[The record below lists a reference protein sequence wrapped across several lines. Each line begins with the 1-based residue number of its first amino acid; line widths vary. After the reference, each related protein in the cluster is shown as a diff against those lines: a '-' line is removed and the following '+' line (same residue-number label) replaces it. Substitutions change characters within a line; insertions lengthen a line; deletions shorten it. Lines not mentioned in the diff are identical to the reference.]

1 MGKIHLPKIIENL
14 AFRVAALEDI
24 DILCELLFEL
34 FSQEVEFTPNKEVQQ
49 KALKT
54 IILNENIGDI
64 YVATINE
71 KVVAMVNILYTI
83 STALGT
89 KVAIFEDFIVD
100 RNYRNQGIGENLI
113 DFVFEDLNAKNFSRI
128 TLLTDNDNLKAHK
141 FYEKKG
147 FIKSSMVPFR
157 KSF

>member
-1 MGKIHLPKIIENL
+1 LLNL
-14 AFRVAALEDI
+14 AFRTAKLEDI

-54 IILNENIGDI
+54 IIVDENIGDI

-83 STALGT
+83 STALGNQ
-89 KVAIFEDFIVD
+89 VAIFEDFIVD
-100 RNYRNQGIGENLI
+100 KSYRNQGIGENLI
-113 DFVFEDLNAKNFSRI
+113 DFVFEDLKAKNFSRI

-141 FYEKKG
+141 FYKKKG
-147 FIKSSMVPFR
+147 FVKSSMVPFR

>member
-1 MGKIHLPKIIENL
+1 MPKIIENL

>member
-1 MGKIHLPKIIENL
+1 MGKTHLPKIIENL
-14 AFRVAALEDI
+14 AFRVAKIDDI
-24 DILCELLFEL
+24 DTLCELLFEL

-54 IILNENIGDI
+54 IISDENMGDI

>member
-14 AFRVAALEDI
+14 AFRVAKIDDI
-24 DILCELLFEL
+24 DTLCELLFEL

-54 IILNENIGDI
+54 IILNENIGDV

-71 KVVAMVNILYTI
+71 NVVAMVNILYTI
-83 STALGT
+83 STALGN

-113 DFVFEDLNAKNFSRI
+113 DFVFEDLKAKNFSRI

-147 FIKSSMVPFR
+147 FVKSSMVPFR

>member
-1 MGKIHLPKIIENL
+1 MLKIIENL
-14 AFRVAALEDI
+14 AFRVAKIDDI
-24 DILCELLFEL
+24 DTLCELLFEL

-54 IILNENIGDI
+54 IILDENIGDI

-83 STALGT
+83 STALGN

-100 RNYRNQGIGENLI
+100 RSYRNQGIGENLI

>member
-1 MGKIHLPKIIENL
+1 MPKIIENL

-34 FSQEVEFTPNKEVQQ
+34 FSQEIEFTPNKEVQQ

-54 IILNENIGDI
+54 IILDENIGDV

-83 STALGT
+83 STALGN

-100 RNYRNQGIGENLI
+100 KNYRNQGIGENLI
-113 DFVFEDLNAKNFSRI
+113 DFVFEDLKAKNFSRI

>member
-34 FSQEVEFTPNKEVQQ
+34 FSQEIEFTPNKEVQQ

-71 KVVAMVNILYTI
+71 KVVSMVNILYTI

-113 DFVFEDLNAKNFSRI
+113 DFVFEDLKAKNFSRI

-147 FIKSSMVPFR
+147 
-157 KSF
+157 

>member
-34 FSQEVEFTPNKEVQQ
+34 FSQEIEFTPNKEVQQ

-54 IILNENIGDI
+54 IISDENIGDI

-147 FIKSSMVPFR
+147 FVKSSMVPFR

>member
-1 MGKIHLPKIIENL
+1 MGNIHLPKIIENL
-14 AFRVAALEDI
+14 AFRVASLEDI

-83 STALGT
+83 STALGNQ
-89 KVAIFEDFIVD
+89 VAIFEDFIVD
-100 RNYRNQGIGENLI
+100 KNYRNQGIGENLI
-113 DFVFEDLNAKNFSRI
+113 DFVFEDLKAKNFSRI

-147 FIKSSMVPFR
+147 FVKSSMVPFR

>member
-14 AFRVAALEDI
+14 AFRVAKIDDI
-24 DILCELLFEL
+24 DTLCELLFEL
-34 FSQEVEFTPNKEVQQ
+34 FSQEVEFTPNKEIQQ

-54 IILNENIGDI
+54 IILDENIGDI

>member
-1 MGKIHLPKIIENL
+1 VEKIPLPKIIENL
-14 AFRVAALEDI
+14 AFRVAKIDDI
-24 DILCELLFEL
+24 DTLCELLFEL

-54 IILNENIGDI
+54 IISDENIGDI

-100 RNYRNQGIGENLI
+100 KNYRNQGIGENLI

>member
-1 MGKIHLPKIIENL
+1 MPKIIENL
-14 AFRVAALEDI
+14 AFRVATLEDI

-34 FSQEVEFTPNKEVQQ
+34 FSQEIEFTPNKEVQQ

-54 IILNENIGDI
+54 IITDENIGDI

-113 DFVFEDLNAKNFSRI
+113 DFVFEDLKAKNFSRI

-147 FIKSSMVPFR
+147 FVKSSMVPFR

>member
-1 MGKIHLPKIIENL
+1 M
-14 AFRVAALEDI
+14 
-24 DILCELLFEL
+24 
-34 FSQEVEFTPNKEVQQ
+34 FSQEIEFTPNKEVQQ

-71 KVVAMVNILYTI
+71 KVVSMVNILYTI

-100 RNYRNQGIGENLI
+100 RNYRNQGIGE
-113 DFVFEDLNAKNFSRI
+113 
-128 TLLTDNDNLKAHK
+128 
-141 FYEKKG
+141 
-147 FIKSSMVPFR
+147 KSY
-157 KSF
+157 

>member
-1 MGKIHLPKIIENL
+1 MLKIIENL
-14 AFRVAALEDI
+14 AFRVAKIDDI
-24 DILCELLFEL
+24 DTLCELLFEL

-54 IILNENIGDI
+54 IILDENIGDI

-83 STALGT
+83 STALGN

>member
-24 DILCELLFEL
+24 DILCELLFVL

-54 IILNENIGDI
+54 IITDENIGDI
-64 YVATINE
+64 YVATIDE

-83 STALGT
+83 STALGNQ
-89 KVAIFEDFIVD
+89 VAIFEDFIVD
-100 RNYRNQGIGENLI
+100 KNYRNQGIGENLI
-113 DFVFEDLNAKNFSRI
+113 DFVFEDLKAKNFSRI

-147 FIKSSMVPFR
+147 FVKSSMVPFR

>member
-1 MGKIHLPKIIENL
+1 MGKTHLPKIIENL
-14 AFRVAALEDI
+14 AFRVAKIDDI
-24 DILCELLFEL
+24 DTLCELLFEL

-54 IILNENIGDI
+54 IISDENIGDI

>member
-14 AFRVAALEDI
+14 DFRVAALEDI

-83 STALGT
+83 STALGNQ
-89 KVAIFEDFIVD
+89 VAIFEDFIVD
-100 RNYRNQGIGENLI
+100 KNYRNQGIGENLI
-113 DFVFEDLNAKNFSRI
+113 DFVFEDLKAKNFSRI

-147 FIKSSMVPFR
+147 FVKSSMVPFR

>member
-14 AFRVAALEDI
+14 AFRVAKIDDI
-24 DILCELLFEL
+24 DTLCELLFEL

-54 IILNENIGDI
+54 IISDENIGDI

>member
-1 MGKIHLPKIIENL
+1 MPKIIENL
-14 AFRVAALEDI
+14 VFRVARVEDI
-24 DILCELLFEL
+24 YTLCELLFEL

-54 IILNENIGDI
+54 IISDENIGDI

-100 RNYRNQGIGENLI
+100 KNYRNQGIGENLI
-113 DFVFEDLNAKNFSRI
+113 DFVFEDLKAKNFSRI

>member
-34 FSQEVEFTPNKEVQQ
+34 FSQEIEFTPNKEVQQ

>member
-14 AFRVAALEDI
+14 AFRVAKIDDI
-24 DILCELLFEL
+24 DTLCELLFEL
-34 FSQEVEFTPNKEVQQ
+34 FSQEVEFTPNKEIQQ

-54 IILNENIGDI
+54 IILDENIGDI

-83 STALGT
+83 STALGNQ
-89 KVAIFEDFIVD
+89 VAIFEDFIVD
-100 RNYRNQGIGENLI
+100 KNYRNQGIGENLI

>member
-1 MGKIHLPKIIENL
+1 MPKIIENL
-14 AFRVAALEDI
+14 VFRVARVEDI
-24 DILCELLFEL
+24 YTLCELLFEL

-71 KVVAMVNILYTI
+71 KVVSMVNILYTI

-113 DFVFEDLNAKNFSRI
+113 DFVFEDLKAKNFSRI

-147 FIKSSMVPFR
+147 FVKSSMVPFR

>member
-1 MGKIHLPKIIENL
+1 MPKIIENL
-14 AFRVAALEDI
+14 VFRVARVEDI
-24 DILCELLFEL
+24 YTLCELLFEL

-54 IILNENIGDI
+54 IILDENIGDI
-64 YVATINE
+64 YVATIDE

-83 STALGT
+83 STALGNQ
-89 KVAIFEDFIVD
+89 VAIFEDFIVD
-100 RNYRNQGIGENLI
+100 KNYRNQGIGENLI
-113 DFVFEDLNAKNFSRI
+113 DFVFEDLKAKNFSRI

-147 FIKSSMVPFR
+147 FVKSSMVPFR

>member
-1 MGKIHLPKIIENL
+1 LPKIIENL
-14 AFRVAALEDI
+14 AFRVAVIEDI
-24 DILCELLFEL
+24 DTLCELLFEL

-54 IILNENIGDI
+54 IISDENIGDI

-83 STALGT
+83 STALGN

-100 RNYRNQGIGENLI
+100 KNYRNQGIGENLI
-113 DFVFEDLNAKNFSRI
+113 DFVFEDLKAKKFLRI

-147 FIKSSMVPFR
+147 FVKSSMVPFR

>member
-34 FSQEVEFTPNKEVQQ
+34 FSQEVEFTPNKEVQH

-113 DFVFEDLNAKNFSRI
+113 DFVFEDLKAKNFSRI

-147 FIKSSMVPFR
+147 FVKSSMVPFR

>member
-14 AFRVAALEDI
+14 AFRVASLEDI

-54 IILNENIGDI
+54 IIVDENIGDI

-83 STALGT
+83 STALGN

-100 RNYRNQGIGENLI
+100 KNYRNQGIGENLI
-113 DFVFEDLNAKNFSRI
+113 DFVFEDLKAKNFSRI

-147 FIKSSMVPFR
+147 FVKSSMVPFR

>member
-1 MGKIHLPKIIENL
+1 MGKIHLPKSIENL
-14 AFRVAALEDI
+14 AFRVASLEDI

-54 IILNENIGDI
+54 IITDENIGDI

-83 STALGT
+83 STALGN

-100 RNYRNQGIGENLI
+100 KNYRNQGIGENLI
-113 DFVFEDLNAKNFSRI
+113 DFVFEDLKAKNFSRI

-147 FIKSSMVPFR
+147 FVKSSMVPFR

>member
-1 MGKIHLPKIIENL
+1 
-14 AFRVAALEDI
+14 
-24 DILCELLFEL
+24 
-34 FSQEVEFTPNKEVQQ
+34 
-49 KALKT
+49 
-54 IILNENIGDI
+54 
-64 YVATINE
+64 VATINE

-83 STALGT
+83 STALGN

-100 RNYRNQGIGENLI
+100 KNYRNQGIGENLI
-113 DFVFEDLNAKNFSRI
+113 DFVFEDLKAKKFLRI

-147 FIKSSMVPFR
+147 FVKSSMVPFR

>member
-100 RNYRNQGIGENLI
+100 KNYRNQGIGENLI

>member
-1 MGKIHLPKIIENL
+1 MGNIHLPKIIENL
-14 AFRVAALEDI
+14 AFRVASLEDI

-83 STALGT
+83 STALGNQ
-89 KVAIFEDFIVD
+89 VAIFEDFIVD
-100 RNYRNQGIGENLI
+100 KNYRNQGIGENLI
-113 DFVFEDLNAKNFSRI
+113 DFVFEDLKAKNFSRI
-128 TLLTDNDNLKAHK
+128 TLLTDNDNFKAHK

-147 FIKSSMVPFR
+147 FVKSSMVPFR

>member
-54 IILNENIGDI
+54 IIFNENIGDI

-83 STALGT
+83 STALGN

-100 RNYRNQGIGENLI
+100 KNYRNQGIGENLI

>member
-14 AFRVAALEDI
+14 AFRVAKIDDI
-24 DILCELLFEL
+24 DTLCELLFEL

-54 IILNENIGDI
+54 IILDENIGDI

-113 DFVFEDLNAKNFSRI
+113 DFVFEDLKAKNFSRI

-147 FIKSSMVPFR
+147 FVKSSMVPFR

>member
-1 MGKIHLPKIIENL
+1 LPKIIENL

-100 RNYRNQGIGENLI
+100 KNYRNQGIGENLI

>member
-1 MGKIHLPKIIENL
+1 LLNL
-14 AFRVAALEDI
+14 AFRTAKLKDI

-54 IILNENIGDI
+54 IIVDENIGDI

-83 STALGT
+83 STALGNQ
-89 KVAIFEDFIVD
+89 VAIFEDFIVD
-100 RNYRNQGIGENLI
+100 KSYRNQGIGENLI
-113 DFVFEDLNAKNFSRI
+113 DFVFEDLKAKNFSRI

-141 FYEKKG
+141 FYKKKG
-147 FIKSSMVPFR
+147 FVKSSMVPFR